1 MGHRAR
7 MSGKVVEVWLAV
19 VVLTGLL
26 LAAPMAGTPVQG
38 ASADVVY
45 ASVTWGQPLI
55 SPTNSIGS
63 LCVAQSGNGPDT
75 QTYLHYA
82 IYTMDGFHEG
92 YGFIAHQDLKGSVKG
107 RLHLD
112 THTSRISGGA
122 VTGNSGAVNVIWQGD
137 SVRGNIV
144 GFDLA
149 GASSFRG
156 SAAASS
162 LAAYCQ

>member
-45 ASVTWGQPLI
+45 ASANWADM
-55 SPTNSIGS
+55 NSIGN

-75 QTYLHYA
+75 QTFLHYA
-82 IYTMDGFHEG
+82 IWTQLGFHEG
-92 YGFIAHQDLKGSVKG
+92 YGYIVHQDLKGSVKG
-107 RLHLD
+107 RLNLD
-112 THTSRISGGA
+112 THTSRISGG
-122 VTGNSGAVNVIWQGD
+122 VTGNTGAVNVIWQGD